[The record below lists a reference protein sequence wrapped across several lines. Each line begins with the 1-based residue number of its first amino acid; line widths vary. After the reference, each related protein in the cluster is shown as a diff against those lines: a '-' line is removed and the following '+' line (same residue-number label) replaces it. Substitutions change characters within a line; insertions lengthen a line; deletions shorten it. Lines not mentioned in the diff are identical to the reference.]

1 MNLYSILL
9 IDRREEDPPA
19 PGAAMETEHCYNALE
34 ACSAGA
40 SSHRGIF
47 YWSLL
52 QNISEHVLPVEHG
65 KHASK
70 MPSGTAFVLLLTLQS
85 LQLVSTQTANP
96 GNEEITSLLFNGIPD
111 DWKRGNGVSFPGED
125 NGISSGSMTFSGDDE
140 YQASNKTVIAVTG
153 QYDDNTSTT
162 ASPQTTVNVNDN
174 TSSLQNDTDNRFTLS
189 PSLEPA
195 TTNDSNVNLTE
206 TNTTTPSPGNSTTAI
221 TVTNATS
228 TAAFNITQNS
238 TSEVSENFTTTS
250 PPQVS
255 NYTNSPSENVTNMT
269 VSTTSTNMTVST
281 TTTKQTSVY
290 TTEMNITGGSLDSIG
305 NMDRGLAADNQ
316 QQSKT
321 RAWGAILG
329 IGVGVAIVALVIFI
343 IVKRRNYREFSHRKL
358 VEDFPP
364 EPVLRLEN
372 SEPLDLKFDG
382 FAYYNPG
389 LQGDNIQMTNFPQ
402 GHTK

>member
-1 MNLYSILL
+1 M
-9 IDRREEDPPA
+9 
-19 PGAAMETEHCYNALE
+19 
-34 ACSAGA
+34 
-40 SSHRGIF
+40 
-47 YWSLL
+47 
-52 QNISEHVLPVEHG
+52 QG

-96 GNEEITSLLFNGIPD
+96 GNEETTSLLFSEIPD
-111 DWKRGNGVSFPGED
+111 NWKRVNDED
-125 NGISSGSMTFSGDDE
+125 NGISSGSMPFSGDDE
-140 YQASNKTVIAVTG
+140 YQAYNKTDIAVKG
-153 QYDDNTSTT
+153 QYDVNTNTT

-174 TSSLQNDTDNRFTLS
+174 SSSLQNDTSNLFTLS

-228 TAAFNITQNS
+228 TADFNITQHS

-281 TTTKQTSVY
+281 TSSNMTVSTTSTNMTVSTTSTNMTVSTMTTMQTSVY
-290 TTEMNITGGSLDSIG
+290 TTEMNITGVSLDIKG
-305 NMDRGLAADNQ
+305 NMDRGLAADNE

-321 RAWGAILG
+321 QAWGAILG
-329 IGVGVAIVALVIFI
+329 IGVAVAIVAMVIFI

-358 VEDFPP
+358 EEDSPP

-402 GHTK
+402 GYTK